1 MVIKFFRPHH
11 RHLSIFQVTS
21 VPRSHS
27 FSQNHSLVPPIFES
41 AVTVATSERCQSD
54 IHGYSIHQ
62 RRQRRNNACTGCTC
76 SRQAIYNRSFRTAQ
90 PGRIPRCILSCA
102 KHASSSIAVQQV
114 IQSRGWFV
122 ASHNRVSETA
132 DPYYRPTYLT
142 YRPLFS
148 HSVHSSS
155 SSFPQLDNID
165 RLGQA
170 LPICSPSYVSAQGN
184 FFSCR

>member
-1 MVIKFFRPHH
+1 MVVKFFRPHH
-11 RHLSIFQVTS
+11 RHLSTSQVTS

-27 FSQNHSLVPPIFES
+27 FSRNHSLVPPIFES
-41 AVTVATSERCQSD
+41 AVTMATSERCQSD

-102 KHASSSIAVQQV
+102 KHASGSIAVQQV

-132 DPYYRPTYLT
+132 DPYYRPTYL
-142 YRPLFS
+142 PAIVLSFS
-148 HSVHSSS
+148 
-155 SSFPQLDNID
+155 PQ
-165 RLGQA
+165 QQQQQ
-170 LPICSPSYVSAQGN
+170 LPAA
-184 FFSCR
+184 R